1 MADLYLGLLHHP
13 VLDKNGQV
21 VTTAVTNMDIHDI
34 ARSART
40 YGVRAFYVATP
51 VRALQVLAA
60 KIMEHWQTGFGST
73 YNVTRKDALS
83 VVRLGHDLDG
93 VLVDVERE
101 TGMRPRLVATS
112 ARHGAG
118 RVSFPALRNQLR
130 VSVAPHLIVL
140 GTGWGLAPEVTE
152 RADVML
158 EPIHGPTD
166 YNHLS
171 VRSAAAVILDRLRGA
186 GYESRSS
193 GKSHSCE
200 VTP

>member
-1 MADLYLGLLHHP
+1 MADLYLALLHHP
-13 VLDKNGQV
+13 VLDKNGLV

-51 VRALQVLAA
+51 VRALQALAA
-60 KIMEHWQTGFGST
+60 KIIEHWQTGYGST
-73 YNVTRKDALS
+73 YNATRKDALRL
-83 VVRLGHDLDG
+83 VRLERDLDSII
-93 VLVDVERE
+93 LAVERE
-101 TGMRPRLVATS
+101 TGTQPRLVATS
-112 ARHGAG
+112 ARGGPNRTTFAG
-118 RVSFPALRNQLR
+118 LRSQLEA
-130 VSVAPHLIVL
+130 SPEPYLIVL

-158 EPIHGPTD
+158 EPLRGPSD

-186 GYESRSS
+186 GYEGRSS
-193 GKSHSCE
+193 NKS
-200 VTP
+200 TPAR

>member
-1 MADLYLGLLHHP
+1 MADLYLALLHHP
-13 VLDKNGQV
+13 VLDKNGLV

-60 KIMEHWQTGFGST
+60 KIMEHWQTGYGST
-73 YNVTRKDALS
+73 YNTTRKDALS
-83 VVRLGHDLDG
+83 LVRLERDLDG
-93 VLVDVERE
+93 IILAMERE

-112 ARHGAG
+112 ARSGPKRTTFAG
-118 RVSFPALRNQLR
+118 LRSQLEA
-130 VSVAPHLIVL
+130 SPDPYLIVL

-158 EPIHGPTD
+158 EPLRGPSD

-186 GYESRSS
+186 GYEGSS
-193 GKSHSCE
+193 SNKS
-200 VTP
+200 TPAR

>member
-1 MADLYLGLLHHP
+1 MADLYVALLHHP
-13 VLDKNGQV
+13 VLDKNGHV

-40 YGVRAFYVATP
+40 YGVRAYYVVTP
-51 VRALQVLAA
+51 VKALQVLAA
-60 KIMEHWQTGFGST
+60 KIIEHWQTGFGST
-73 YNVTRKDALS
+73 YNATRKDALS
-83 VVRLGHDLDG
+83 LVRLERDLDG
-93 VLVDVERE
+93 VLIDLERT

-112 ARHGAG
+112 AREGG
-118 RVSFPALRNQLR
+118 NRVSFSALRAELGVR
-130 VSVAPHLIVL
+130 PDPHLIVL

-158 EPIHGPTD
+158 EPIHGPSD

-186 GYESRSS
+186 GYEGHSS
-193 GKSHSCE
+193 AKTESCE
-200 VTP
+200 VAP

>member
-1 MADLYLGLLHHP
+1 MADLYLALLHHP
-13 VLDKNGQV
+13 VLDKNGHV
-21 VTTAVTNMDIHDI
+21 VTTALTNMDIHDI

-40 YGVRAFYVATP
+40 YGVRTFYVVTP
-51 VRALQVLAA
+51 VKALQTLAA

-83 VVRLGHDLDG
+83 VVRLERDLDS
-93 VLVDVERE
+93 VLLDLEHQ

-112 ARHGAG
+112 ARNGAN
-118 RVSFPALRNQLR
+118 RVTFSALRTELS
-130 VSVAPHLIVL
+130 VSAEPHLIVL

-186 GYESRSS
+186 GYERRSS
-193 GKSHSCE
+193 DKSQSCE
-200 VTP
+200 VAP